1 MNTFAAMD
9 KSDSKKEKK
18 RISKE
23 SRKKAKRILRYFRPH
38 RSIFMVGF
46 VFLILSSAISTLFP
60 ELMGRLVVAG
70 NLPRDTSDPIWELNS
85 INSIALVMV
94 IVFALQAIFSFVRV
108 YVFSYVTERA
118 LKSLRAEIFTHIL
131 KLPMSFFD
139 QRQVGELNSRISAD
153 ITLLQDT
160 FITTIAE
167 LIRQIMIILVCGT
180 LITLISWKLTLM
192 IVASLPPMILL
203 AVIFGRFIKKLSN
216 QVQEEIADSNII
228 VQEAYSG
235 ISNVKSFANENYE
248 RKRYSSVISN
258 VLTLGMK
265 RAKWRSSFISFIL
278 LFMMSTI
285 ALVVWYGAVLQSKGD
300 IEAEDMSRFI
310 MLAVFV
316 GASFGSL
323 PDLYSKL
330 VKAIGATEHLMDLMD
345 ETSEAVN
352 PEYTPVK
359 LQGKVEFKDL
369 DFHYPSRPDLQ
380 VLHKISF
387 QVEPGEQIAVVGSS
401 GAGKSTIASL
411 ILRFYDPSSGSIL
424 FDGKEHLSYDLSALR
439 SEMAIV
445 PQEVMLFGGSIR
457 ENIAYGK
464 PGASEE
470 EIIEAARKANAHDFI
485 TEFPDRYETAVGDR
499 GIQLS
504 GGQRQRVAIA
514 RAILNDPTIL
524 ILDEATSSLDSE
536 SEMLVQDAL
545 TKLMKG
551 RTSFVIAHRLSTI
564 RNADKILVLHK
575 GKLVEIGKH
584 DELFAQK
591 DSIYHKLCTFQFIN
605 ETTEA

>member
-1 MNTFAAMD
+1 MNTFAAMNAD
-9 KSDSKKEKK
+9 DSKKTRKGV
-18 RISKE
+18 SKE
-23 SRKKAKRILRYFRPH
+23 SRRKAKRILKYFKPH
-38 RSIFMVGF
+38 RKVFAIGF

-60 ELMGRLVVAG
+60 ELMGRLVAAG
-70 NLPRDTSDPIWELNS
+70 SLPKSSSDSIWKLNS
-85 INSIALVMV
+85 INSIAIVLV
-94 IVFALQAIFSFVRV
+94 IVFAFQALFSFMRV
-108 YVFSYVTERA
+108 YIFSYVTERA
-118 LKSLRAEIFTHIL
+118 LKSLRAEIFSHIL
-131 KLPMSFFD
+131 RLPMSFFD

-167 LIRQIMIILVCGT
+167 FIRQTIMVLVCGT
-180 LITLISWKLTLM
+180 LITLISWKLTLV
-192 IVASLPPMILL
+192 ILASLPPMILVAAL
-203 AVIFGRFIKKLSN
+203 FGKFIKKLSN
-216 QVQEEIADSNII
+216 QVQNEIADSNII

-248 RKRYSSVISN
+248 RKRYDSVISS
-258 VLTLGMK
+258 VLKLGMK
-265 RAKWRSSFISFIL
+265 RAKWRSGFISFIL

-285 ALVVWYGAVLQSKGD
+285 ALVIWYGAILQSQGD

-310 MLAVFV
+310 LLAVFV

-345 ETSEAVN
+345 ETSEALN
-352 PEYTPVK
+352 PDHEPIK
-359 LQGKVEFKDL
+359 LKGRVEFKDL
-369 DFHYPSRPDLQ
+369 DFHYPARPDVQ
-380 VLHKISF
+380 VLHKINF
-387 QVEPGEQIAVVGSS
+387 QAEPGEQIAVVGSS

-411 ILRFYDPSSGSIL
+411 ILRFYDPTSGSIL
-424 FDGKEHLSYDLSALR
+424 FDEKDHLSYDLSALR

-464 PGASEE
+464 PGATEQ
-470 EIIEAARKANAHDFI
+470 EIIEAAKKANAHDFI
-485 TEFPDRYETAVGDR
+485 NEFPDGYETAVGDR

-504 GGQRQRVAIA
+504 GGQRQRIAIA

-545 TKLMKG
+545 TKLMEG

-591 DSIYHKLCTFQFIN
+591 DSIYHKLCTFQFMN